1 MLAAVFSDVFSRPF
15 RHGLRCISCALGN
28 CERRVSDRA
37 GRISQSAARNVCFFV
52 LSSGCLPIETA
63 GEVCILHYKHALFLC
78 ILPIYLYSFLLY
90 NSDKSGGFVFPF
102 IGGIY
107 IK

>member
-52 LSSGCLPIETA
+52 LSSGCLSIETA
-63 GEVCILHYKHALFLC
+63 GEVCIMHNKIVSFLY
-78 ILPIYLYSFLLY
+78 ILPIAFSQ
-90 NSDKSGGFVFPF
+90 
-102 IGGIY
+102 Y
-107 IK
+107 I